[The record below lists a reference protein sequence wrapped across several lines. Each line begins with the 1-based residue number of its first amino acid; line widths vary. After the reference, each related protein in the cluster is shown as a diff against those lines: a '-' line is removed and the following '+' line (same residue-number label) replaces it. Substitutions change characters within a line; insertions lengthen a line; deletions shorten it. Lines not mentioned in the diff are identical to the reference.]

1 MLSTTRTE
9 RGTTEIKNI
18 TNWKDTYQR
27 IEQDLS
33 VVGRLSLD
41 KTKTDNDSIALNQ
54 LQVKRR
60 SAILYS

>member
-41 KTKTDNDSIALNQ
+41 KTKPIMIVL
-54 LQVKRR
+54 R
-60 SAILYS
+60 